1 MDLPRCGCIVG
12 LKVCYVFAFL
22 FRKSQGLFDYRGQ
35 EDERNI
41 SLCQP
46 AFHVCSTVS
55 PADRAVFF
63 LCCFSMRQRYNGK
76 QPPRRPWRPRWRTES
91 LVPIRLRRAAIW
103 SLFLLALGAFIQ
115 CIYAMLGQVVFREF
129 GFEVELRSLSLIHIS
144 ETTRPERLWYAVFCL
159 KK

>member
-1 MDLPRCGCIVG
+1 MKPIIVPAGIPRLFVSVACG
-12 LKVCYVFAFL
+12 
-22 FRKSQGLFDYRGQ
+22 QGR
-35 EDERNI
+35 
-41 SLCQP
+41 
-46 AFHVCSTVS
+46 
-55 PADRAVFF
+55 FF

-129 GFEVELRSLSLIHIS
+129 GLEAELRSGADFFSDGS
-144 ETTRPERLWYAVFCL
+144 EEL
-159 KK
+159 